1 MKLKLFVDIFNRK
14 LVTSA
19 TSDFPVQLPNIFRE
33 DHIELEIMLLEPTG
47 NLTNPLS
54 TVDISSLSIQVAI
67 GDPDSSPEALQTTFS
82 KDTST
87 NKFSGTLNTNTSEMI
102 AAFNAATGNTI
113 SRFLEI
119 EVEGTASQYHTVLQ
133 QAVTLSKDI
142 ISHPLVSPSNV
153 TVGTAF
159 ANSFSATATDSTTVE
174 WTASGDYNYAHLIGM
189 SGLSSLTAGQYL
201 KVNSAGN
208 WLRTFNCQ
216 HQPGA
221 ERSHRCGPDDHG
233 ANSKRPTSI
242 RRIKLG
248 ARCAFDQFQHR
259 RRHLNQCAND
269 RANFILE
276 RIQLGAGRSISSW
289 DAKSLGNS

>member
-1 MKLKLFVDIFNRK
+1 
-14 LVTSA
+14 
-19 TSDFPVQLPNIFRE
+19 
-33 DHIELEIMLLEPTG
+33 MLLEPTG

-87 NKFSGTLNTNTSEMI
+87 NKFSGTLNINTSEMI

-174 WTASGDYNYAHLIGM
+174 WTLQRHNYAHLIGA
-189 SGLSSLTAGQYL
+189 GIELTAGQYL
-201 KVNSAGN
+201 KVNSAGTGRACTVSVN
-208 WLRTFNCQ
+208 QTLDDHTDVDLTTVAAATSSILPPMAPTGCRSLLDGLDGRRGHDHQRTKHNDILSWDGTTGYRPQHHLQERRTFTQ
-216 HQPGA
+216 LSKATA
-221 ERSHRCGPDDHG
+221 EAPPPTRS
-233 ANSKRPTSI
+233 PT
-242 RRIKLG
+242 
-248 ARCAFDQFQHR
+248 
-259 RRHLNQCAND
+259 
-269 RANFILE
+269 
-276 RIQLGAGRSISSW
+276 RSRFKAALVSTPP
-289 DAKSLGNS
+289 

>member
-33 DHIELEIMLLEPTG
+33 DHIDLEIMLLEPTG

-67 GDPDSSPEALQTTFS
+67 GVPDSSPEALQTTFT

-87 NKFSGTLNTNTSEMI
+87 NKFSGDLNINTTEMV
-102 AAFNAATGNTI
+102 AAFNAASGNTL

-119 EVEGTASQYHTVLQ
+119 EVEGTANQYHTVLQ

-142 ISHPLVSPSNV
+142 VTHPLVAPTDV
-153 TVGTAF
+153 TTGTAF

-174 WTASGDYNYAHLIGM
+174 WTASGDYNYAHIIGM
-189 SGLSSLTAGQYL
+189 SGFR
-201 KVNSAGN
+201 V
-208 WLRTFNCQ
+208 
-216 HQPGA
+216 
-221 ERSHRCGPDDHG
+221 
-233 ANSKRPTSI
+233 
-242 RRIKLG
+242 
-248 ARCAFDQFQHR
+248 
-259 RRHLNQCAND
+259 
-269 RANFILE
+269 
-276 RIQLGAGRSISSW
+276 
-289 DAKSLGNS
+289 